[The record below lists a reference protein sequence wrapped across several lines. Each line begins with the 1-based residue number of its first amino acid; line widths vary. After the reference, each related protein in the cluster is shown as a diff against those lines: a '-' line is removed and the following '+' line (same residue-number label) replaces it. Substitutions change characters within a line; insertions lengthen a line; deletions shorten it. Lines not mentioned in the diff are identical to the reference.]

1 MTSGATSHSKS
12 SGSDYMSTRDVSS
25 PFADIDPSTI
35 PVIEAAG
42 SSKNPVIEALINLE
56 DEVSKTLDGFRDQ
69 SIVPIPDEP
78 CPLAV
83 IAPSTSKPI
92 YHIYV
97 VANDDIDKPTKDYLL
112 SMMELISDWVLHS
125 KLSNETL
132 NHQAQVSEYLKMIG
146 G

>member
-1 MTSGATSHSKS
+1 MKYYRTPKPRVVTFGATSHSKS

-69 SIVPIPDEP
+69 SIVPIPD
-78 CPLAV
+78 
-83 IAPSTSKPI
+83 
-92 YHIYV
+92 
-97 VANDDIDKPTKDYLL
+97 
-112 SMMELISDWVLHS
+112 
-125 KLSNETL
+125 
-132 NHQAQVSEYLKMIG
+132 
-146 G
+146 